1 VFGKLGDLKGLKTVF
16 IAGFVIFTLGSF
28 LCGIS
33 GSISYLIIFRIIQGI
48 GAAMFT
54 AISPGMVPTFLPA
67 EMRGKA
73 LGYVTTFSGLGLA
86 VGPLI
91 GGFISEYMTWHW
103 IFFINVPVGIVAIFI
118 AMKVVP
124 FSKGVRKKFPFD
136 VAGAALIFFALFLLL
151 FALHKAPQLGWT
163 SVPIIGCLF
172 TLWCQPS

>member
-1 VFGKLGDLKGLKTVF
+1 MQEKTIIVNKTWQHFFIFVLALADFMGALDATIVVISLPSIAHDFNAGTSMVSWVMIAYMLIIASFLLVFGKLGDLKGLKTVF

-67 EMRGKA
+67 EMRGNA

-91 GGFISEYMTWHW
+91 GGFISEYMT
-103 IFFINVPVGIVAIFI
+103 
-118 AMKVVP
+118 
-124 FSKGVRKKFPFD
+124 
-136 VAGAALIFFALFLLL
+136 
-151 FALHKAPQLGWT
+151 
-163 SVPIIGCLF
+163 
-172 TLWCQPS
+172 